1 MNSTGNSSQRQQ
13 EPLVAAPLATTAIPV
28 EQVQSSNAP
37 YIAAQLTPNAA
48 MKMQPTLPPI
58 AMAQPLSAINQTQS
72 HLHGGSNIPVNS
84 NAPRQG
90 ICCNGVNSA
99 DPNHPYVTVM
109 AMAPPGASGD
119 AQADNVRFAYL
130 QKCRWMA
137 GCLMAYYAATFF
149 FLQPFLLGIM
159 GLATALMGF
168 NSSRSPVDM
177 YRLKCLRWYIR
188 VNYVMLCLNMWTLVV
203 TLVFMGG
210 MNSYVDDAESGDI
223 ASSNYNSNSVSLF
236 LMMLV
241 AINTMMHLRCLRTAQ
256 LLVAE
261 LVAARVEHEPAPVVV
276 LAANNPVSAV

>member
-1 MNSTGNSSQRQQ
+1 M
-13 EPLVAAPLATTAIPV
+13 PA

-37 YIAAQLTPNAA
+37 YSAAQPTPNAA

-58 AMAQPLSAINQTQS
+58 AMAQPLGVIHQTQP
-72 HLHGGSNIPVNS
+72 HLHGGSKISVNP
-84 NAPRQG
+84 NAMQG
-90 ICCNGVNSA
+90 IYHSGVNSA

-130 QKCRWMA
+130 QRCRWMA

-168 NSSRSPVDM
+168 NSSRSPMDM
-177 YRLKCLRWYIR
+177 YRLKWLRWYIR
-188 VNYVMLCLNMWTLVV
+188 ANYVMLCLNMWTLVV

-210 MNSYVDDAESGDI
+210 MSSYEDDAESGDI
-223 ASSNYNSNSVSLF
+223 ANSNYNSNNISLF

-241 AINTMMHLRCLRTAQ
+241 AFNTIMHLRCLRMAQ

-261 LVAARVEHEPAPVVV
+261 LVAAGVAHEPVAGVV
-276 LAANNPVSAV
+276 AANNPVSAV